1 MVRLIIVYLH
11 HEKENIED
19 MKPQF
24 LVGAVSSDS
33 GKTLFVMGL
42 LRLLRKR
49 DLKVQ
54 SYKTGPNFMDAQLHA
69 LANGVE
75 SVNLD
80 SFLSSRTRLQLL
92 YNTYGEKADICI
104 TEGSAALFDGYK
116 RLHGSN
122 AELAQILSTPVV
134 LIVNARSAAYS
145 LAPILYGFKNFISS
159 VHFVG
164 VVFNQ
169 VSSPLHYSY
178 LKDACNDAG
187 LQCLGYI
194 PYDETLRLPACHTS
208 LTQTVKVE
216 LESVIEKVAS
226 YINEHVDVDRIL
238 KLSTRIF
245 PCPYTLP
252 YTSDI
257 ETEGPFIPTHR
268 RLKIAIARD
277 AAFNFI
283 YKENLDCLSREGNVQ
298 FFSPLYSNELPD
310 ADFIYL
316 PGGYPELFAR
326 QLHRRKS
333 FLQQLKTYVERG
345 GKVWAEGGGMILL
358 SRSLTIREG
367 GSSYEMSGALPIDC
381 TMIDTKLQSGY
392 RCTKIGSSLL
402 NGHEFRY
409 FRVAL
414 SGQLQTIPVFNI
426 KGIET
431 HSPMYRYKNVI
442 AGCVH
447 WEWGR
452 LGLGNFF

>member
-1 MVRLIIVYLH
+1 
-11 HEKENIED
+11 

-24 LVGAVSSDS
+24 LVGAVSSSS
-33 GKTLFVMGL
+33 GKTLFMTGL
-42 LRLLRKR
+42 LRLLKKR
-49 DLKVQ
+49 GLKVQ
-54 SYKTGPNFMDAQLHA
+54 SYKTGPNFLEAQLHA

-80 SFLSSRTRLQLL
+80 SFLCSRTRLQFL
-92 YNTYGEKADICI
+92 YNTYGERAEVCMI
-104 TEGSAALFDGYK
+104 EGSAALFDGYK
-116 RLHGSN
+116 RIHGSN
-122 AELAQILSTPVV
+122 AELAQIVSTPVV

-145 LAPILYGFKNFISS
+145 LAPILYGFKNFNSS
-159 VHFVG
+159 VYFVG

-194 PYDETLRLPACHTS
+194 PYDESLRLPNCHTA
-208 LTQTVKVE
+208 LTQTLKVE
-216 LESVIEKVAS
+216 LEEIIEKVAF
-226 YINEHVDVDRIL
+226 YISEHVDVERIL

-257 ETEGPFIPTHR
+257 EAEGVFMPAHHKLR
-268 RLKIAIARD
+268 IAVARD

-283 YKENLDCLSREGNVQ
+283 YKENLDCLSREGSIQ
-298 FFSPLYSNELPD
+298 YFSPLYSNELPD
-310 ADFIYL
+310 VDLLYL

-326 QLHRRKS
+326 QIHRRKL

-345 GKVWAEGGGMILL
+345 GRVWAEGGGMILL
-358 SRSLTIREG
+358 ARSLTIRDG
-367 GSSYEMSGALPIDC
+367 GSAYEMSGVLPIDC
-381 TMIDTKLQSGY
+381 TMVDTKLQSGY
-392 RCTKIGSSLL
+392 RCTKFGTSLL
-402 NGHEFRY
+402 NGHEFR
-409 FRVAL
+409 FFGVSQ
-414 SGQLQTIPVFNI
+414 SGTVGVIPVFNA

-431 HSPMYRYKNVI
+431 STPMFRYKNVI

-447 WEWGR
+447 WDWGR
-452 LGLGNFF
+452 VGLSCFFQ